1 MDDFDPNDIIPK
13 GSSIAWEVDTNVEG
27 GFDLIN
33 SIFIFVKDSIF
44 WLLAVIAIG
53 LFIYIGWKLVKADW
67 NPEEMKKAFMNLVHI
82 IIGLFIV
89 AASFA
94 IVKIVSGLSF

>member
-1 MDDFDPNDIIPK
+1 MDDFKNDIIPK
-13 GSSIAWEVDTNVEG
+13 WPSIAWEIDPNVEW

-33 SIFIFVKDSIF
+33 SIFVFVKDSIF
-44 WLLAVIAIG
+44 SLLAVIAIG

-89 AASFA
+89 AAAFA

>member
-1 MDDFDPNDIIPK
+1 MDDFKNDIIPW
-13 GSSIAWEVDTNVEG
+13 GSSITWNVDTNVEW

-33 SIFIFVKDSIF
+33 SIFAFVKDSIF
-44 WLLAVIAIG
+44 WLLAVIAIW

-89 AASFA
+89 AAAFA
-94 IVKIVSGLSF
+94 IVKIVSGLNF

>member
-1 MDDFDPNDIIPK
+1 MDDFNPSDIIPEWE
-13 GSSIAWEVDTNVEG
+13 SINGTIDTNVEW
-27 GFDLIN
+27 GFDLMN
-33 SIFIFVKDSIF
+33 SIFLFVKDSIF

-82 IIGLFIV
+82 IIWLFVV
-89 AASFA
+89 AAAYA
-94 IVKIVSGLSF
+94 IVSIVSGLSF